1 MAQGLGFIEFSTG
14 DVLSAAAANGYL
26 ASQTVMV
33 FNNAAARTAA
43 IATPY
48 EGMISYLKDTNAT
61 EYYSGSAWVA
71 VGASSPLTT
80 KGDLFTYSTTNARLG
95 VGTNGQ
101 ILTAD
106 STAAT
111 GLTWATST
119 SPTQKNVSIY
129 NTAYQSIPNNTDTII
144 TYNSENFDTDSFHST
159 VTNTSRITVPLAG
172 KYLLTVSVGF
182 AANGTGYRFAT
193 IKKNGTAF
201 APLDIRTSP
210 SAVYDVQL
218 NNSVTVNAAANDY
231 FELQVFQNSGGNLN
245 AGSTASLPFTCTYLG
260 A

>member
-1 MAQGLGFIEFSTG
+1 MPTSTDLVTDLPADFEVFG
-14 DVLSAAAANGYL
+14 QAVDTAFVDLKGGTTGQVLSK
-26 ASQTVMV
+26 ASATDLDFTWVAQDDS
-33 FNNAAARTAA
+33 NAIQNAIVDAKGDLIGATAA
-43 IATPY
+43 DTPAR
-48 EGMISYLKDTNAT
+48 L
-61 EYYSGSAWVA
+61 A
-71 VGASSPLTT
+71 VGANNT
-80 KGDLFTYSTTNARLG
+80 
-95 VGTNGQ
+95 V
-101 ILTAD
+101 LTAD
-106 STAAT
+106 SAEAT
-111 GLTWATST
+111 GLKWAAPT

-172 KYLLTVSVGF
+172 KYLLTVSIGF